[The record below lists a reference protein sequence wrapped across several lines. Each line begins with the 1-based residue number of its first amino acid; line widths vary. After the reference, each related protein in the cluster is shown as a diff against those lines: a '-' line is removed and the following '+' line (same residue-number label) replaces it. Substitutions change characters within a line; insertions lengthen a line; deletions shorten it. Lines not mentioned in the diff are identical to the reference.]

1 MADKNLLIA
10 SKMLNYANT
19 VLVYSLG
26 CTFAE
31 FAANKPYL
39 EACVFNLS
47 QLGELTKYVGKEFKA
62 AHLEIPWADLYGLRN
77 RIVHDY
83 DRMDMEL
90 LWDVIQQSLP
100 KLQKDLRNI
109 LEEARP

>member
-10 SKMLNYANT
+10 SKMLNYTNT

-26 CTFAE
+26 YNFAE
-31 FAANKPYL
+31 FVANKPYL

-47 QLGELTKYVGKEFKA
+47 QLGELTKYVDKEFKA

-83 DRMDMEL
+83 DSMNLEL
-90 LWDVIQQSLP
+90 LWDIIQQSLP
-100 KLQKDLRNI
+100 KLQKDLRNMI
-109 LEEARP
+109 EESRL